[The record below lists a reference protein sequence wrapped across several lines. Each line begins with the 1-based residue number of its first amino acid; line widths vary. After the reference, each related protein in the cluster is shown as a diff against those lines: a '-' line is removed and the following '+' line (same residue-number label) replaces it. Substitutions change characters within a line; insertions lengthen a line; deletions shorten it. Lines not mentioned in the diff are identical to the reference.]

1 MTSTQHAHT
10 ATDPTMHTGLDLVPI
25 SGVLGAEVRGIDLTG
40 PVDDDTIAAIR
51 AAFVEHHV
59 LVFRDHDLSP
69 EGQIAFGRRFGD
81 LDTHPCVDHPEIVDV
96 VTVPDDRTNFGGGW
110 HTDVTFLDE
119 PDLGSILY
127 AVELPPAGGD
137 TLFANQHAAYDALSP
152 TMQSMLDGLTA
163 IHTAGPQYAAG
174 GLSTLSKEMRTK
186 NAELAART
194 VEHPVVRTHP
204 ESGRKGL
211 YVNRAFTTRIV
222 GLHRAESAAL
232 LDFLCDHATSERFTC
247 RVRWEPG
254 TLTMWDNRS
263 VQHYAL
269 HDYAGHRRH
278 MRRITVKGD
287 RPR

>member
-1 MTSTQHAHT
+1 MTAETSTE
-10 ATDPTMHTGLDLVPI
+10 LDLHPL
-25 SGVLGAEVRGIDLTG
+25 SGVLGAEVHGLDLADGLT
-40 PVDDDTIAAIR
+40 DEQIAAVR

-59 LVFRDHDLSP
+59 LVFRRQALTP
-69 EGQIAFGRRFGD
+69 EQQVRFGRGFGE
-81 LDTHPCVDHPEIVDV
+81 LDTHPFVEMNPDHPEVLDV
-96 VTVPDDRTNFGGGW
+96 ITDPTDRANFGGGW

-127 AVELPPAGGD
+127 AVELPPVGGD
-137 TLFANQHAAYDALSP
+137 TLFADQHAAYDALSP
-152 TMQSMLDGLTA
+152 TMQGLLDGLVA
-163 IHTAGPQYAAG
+163 VHSAGPQYAEG
-174 GLSTLSKEMRTK
+174 GLSTLSKRMETK

-204 ESGRKGL
+204 ESGRKSL
-211 YVNRAFTTRIV
+211 YVNRAFTIGITGMRP
-222 GLHRAESAAL
+222 AESEAL
-232 LDFLCDHATSERFTC
+232 LGFLFDHAVQERFTC

-269 HDYAGHRRH
+269 HDYRGNVRH

-287 RPR
+287 RPY